1 LVAESVIHEPFAVI
15 NADDYY
21 GVDAFKKMADYLSGL
36 SVTSNAFAM
45 VGFDLLNTLSEF
57 GSVSR
62 GICEVNAEGL
72 LTKVV
77 ERTRISKD
85 NKGIAYFDSNDQ
97 PVYVDDY
104 AITSMNFWGFTPLF
118 FEHLK
123 VHFANFLRENIQNL
137 KSEFYLPTIVDILI
151 HTNEATLK
159 VLRSQDRWFGVTYAN
174 DKPIVVARIAELVEK
189 GIYPSNLWK
198 V

>member
-1 LVAESVIHEPFAVI
+1 
-15 NADDYY
+15 
-21 GVDAFKKMADYLSGL
+21 MADYLSGL

-151 HTNEATLK
+151 HTNEATFKSVAESGSFIL
-159 VLRSQDRWFGVTYAN
+159 VSTYAN